1 MQNVLSKIKERS
13 PYVISEV
20 KYDLTK
26 SVAARY
32 WGCTVSR
39 QSNVAVG
46 AGFKGGLLSL
56 YGQLYGLKSRRS
68 HWCNAIINV
77 LVYKASKFDSDV
89 LWKKEREVRDNERGH
104 YSYFVIYF
112 DNILRMHVSPK
123 VKWRNWDQDN
133 ALRVEVMK
141 SLKNALD
148 DIRSWMI

>member
-1 MQNVLSKIKERS
+1 M
-13 PYVISEV
+13 
-20 KYDLTK
+20 
-26 SVAARY
+26 
-32 WGCTVSR
+32 C
-39 QSNVAVG
+39 
-46 AGFKGGLLSL
+46 
-56 YGQLYGLKSRRS
+56 YG
-68 HWCNAIINV
+68 
-77 LVYKASKFDSDV
+77 
-89 LWKKEREVRDNERGH
+89 KKEREVRDNERGH